1 MTPKTTITGK
11 EISGTSIGGFPL
23 VTARAAPLPQL
34 VTSSRKAVAHSSTLN
49 NMVVRVYMTNTYVR
63 IPKLSWR
70 YLLYSSL
77 PGWSLIIAVSANAG
91 QIHCTLTPVSLYTAL
106 LLIYRIGVSTQNN
119 NISKTKT
126 KNMSKLKTNTKSMI
140 ETKTCTKNQINS
152 LTKIDT
158 ETKIKTLNMTKIKI
172 QTMTKTKTQTKET

>member
-49 NMVVRVYMTNTYVR
+49 NIVVRVYMTNTYVR

-152 LTKIDT
+152 LTKIET

-172 QTMTKTKTQTKET
+172 WTMAKTKTQTKET